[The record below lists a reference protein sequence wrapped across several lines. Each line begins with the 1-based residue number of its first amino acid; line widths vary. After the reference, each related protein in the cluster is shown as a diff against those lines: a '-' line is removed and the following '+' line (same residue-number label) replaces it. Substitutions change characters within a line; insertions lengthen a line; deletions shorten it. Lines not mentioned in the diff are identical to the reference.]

1 LVSISR
7 KTKDDDKIDKKRNCS
22 KNCSLFIV
30 MIISIVVCT
39 ATPFLL
45 FTYVGQNQ
53 LNSNSINKSIR
64 ETTMKN
70 SSLLGI
76 TSTCKSSEFDCKAA
90 GCTNPENK
98 NCKVTCIP
106 KFWVNNGREECAD
119 GSDEGTVGMKN

>member
-1 LVSISR
+1 
-7 KTKDDDKIDKKRNCS
+7 
-22 KNCSLFIV
+22 
-30 MIISIVVCT
+30 
-39 ATPFLL
+39 
-45 FTYVGQNQ
+45 
-53 LNSNSINKSIR
+53 
-64 ETTMKN
+64 MKN

-119 GSDEGTVGMKN
+119 GSDEGTVGMKNYFCFGLHFLSTYCTLVTVKYFCLSWT